1 MLCSKNDIESINKN
15 IIILKKAIESNDC
28 DIIHEK
34 IDNLNKSTEIFAQK
48 RIEKDFSEVI
58 GKELNDID

>member
-1 MLCSKNDIESINKN
+1 MKSKELKKILNCCVLKKEIESINKN
-15 IIILKKAIESNDC
+15 IIMLQKAIESNDC

-48 RIEKDFSEVI
+48 K
-58 GKELNDID
+58 